1 MPKDNSDK
9 GAGKDDGARAAAV
22 SSASNAMLFRRTPA
36 KKPQSESDFAQGGEQ
51 VLAHYKLWA
60 TMNHMAKGSITGL
73 YWRKLRQIFGYWE
86 ETMPNFVVDKLLY
99 MYESQTTFQTLN
111 FYLPTEKSTS
121 AQKVAIQSYLHLI
134 KFLRERV
141 TTIYAGAGQDVPIV
155 ERAAILDNLNMCEVI
170 KHCLKSL
177 NRQYGEQHAKSVE
190 AKVVNKAELKYN
202 PDEMQKILKE
212 LLGSET
218 LKEMMEEFSN
228 GGLGRMA
235 DEGLIDKKEAC
246 YFILSILL
254 VEGLGQRHSAYA
266 NMT

>member
-1 MPKDNSDK
+1 
-9 GAGKDDGARAAAV
+9 
-22 SSASNAMLFRRTPA
+22 
-36 KKPQSESDFAQGGEQ
+36 
-51 VLAHYKLWA
+51 
-60 TMNHMAKGSITGL
+60 
-73 YWRKLRQIFGYWE
+73 
-86 ETMPNFVVDKLLY
+86 
-99 MYESQTTFQTLN
+99 
-111 FYLPTEKSTS
+111 
-121 AQKVAIQSYLHLI
+121 
-134 KFLRERV
+134 
-141 TTIYAGAGQDVPIV
+141 
-155 ERAAILDNLNMCEVI
+155 MCEVI
-170 KHCLKSL
+170 KHCLKYL

-254 VEGLGQRHSAYA
+254 VEGFGQRHSAYT
-266 NMT
+266 NMTQRELYSPEKINELGAIVVQVVRHKTAHFNGAAAIPLFDKNFYRIICEYWKTFQESSYNMVRGNGSSLLPRISLHRRWRTRSIGSKRRCWSKNLVGPWSRSRS